1 MNHIRIEG
9 LGMTEDFKKAVAIVG
24 ASVAGIGVV
33 NADPIKNFEVSPYG
47 QINLGYMHGDTGLGS
62 EGYIVDNANSA
73 SRVGARLRG
82 DLDSQDIVVGAHV
95 ELGYVQNPS
104 SAVSPEN
111 KSISGE
117 FKDRHLNVFLEGAA
131 GRFSLGQGDGAANG
145 NIEADLSG
153 TNVVSFANLPLVGGG
168 LPFVNKET
176 TEEIALRSSVSDQD
190 FESRYSRL
198 RYDAPSLGPVDF
210 SVSQGVKSNSDVTEL
225 GGRVS
230 LPLAGRVVA
239 RLGFSTKDVG
249 EASGD
254 VETIGGSISW
264 LHTSGFNLTG
274 AYSNRT
280 DDNVVSP
287 DSEFYWAKVGYRF
300 NEEHA
305 VDAHYAETKD
315 LRLKGDQA
323 ETVGVGYVYEPAQ
336 WLDIY
341 AGYRRHS
348 LSGVGAEY
356 SNVNVAM
363 LGSRIKF

>member
-1 MNHIRIEG
+1 MTKNIRKTISIFATSI
-9 LGMTEDFKKAVAIVG
+9 M
-24 ASVAGIGVV
+24 GISMA
-33 NADPIKNFEVSPYG
+33 NADPIKEIDFNPYG

-62 EGYIVDNANSA
+62 EGYIVNNNNSS
-73 SRVGARLRG
+73 SRVGAKLSG
-82 DLDSQDIVVGAHV
+82 DLESQNITVGAHV

-111 KSISGE
+111 KNISGE

-131 GRFSLGQGDGAANG
+131 GRFSLGQGNGAANG

-168 LPFVNKET
+168 LPFVNKESM
-176 TEEIALRSSVSDQD
+176 EEVTLKNSVSNQD

-198 RYDAPSLGPVDF
+198 RYDAPSLGPVDL
-210 SVSQGVKSNSDVTEL
+210 SVSQGTKSNSDVTEF

-230 LPLAGRVVA
+230 FPLAGQVVA
-239 RLGFSTKDVG
+239 RLGYSTKDVG

-274 AYSNRT
+274 AYSHRT
-280 DDNVVSP
+280 DDNVASP
-287 DSEFYWAKVGYRF
+287 DSAFYWAKVGYRF

-305 VDAHYAETKD
+305 IDAHYAETKD
-315 LRLKGDQA
+315 LRLKGDNA
-323 ETVGVGYVYEPAQ
+323 ETIGAGYVYKPAQ

-341 AGYRRHS
+341 AGYRQHS
-348 LSGVGAEY
+348 LSGVGADY
-356 SNVNVAM
+356 SNVNVAI